1 MDVLVYGAG
10 HLILNTQHC
19 SPIFSLTFAS
29 TIHAFTE
36 PARRRRAYRASN
48 VLLAY
53 EIMQY
58 LKNKRRGANGYAAIK
73 LDMSKAYDRVE
84 WPFSLEKMVLKMGF
98 DNAWT

>member
-1 MDVLVYGAG
+1 MA
-10 HLILNTQHC
+10 H
-19 SPIFSLTFAS
+19 
-29 TIHAFTE
+29 
-36 PARRRRAYRASN
+36 N

-53 EIMQY
+53 ETMQY
-58 LKNKRRGANGYAAIK
+58 LKNKRRGANGYAVIK